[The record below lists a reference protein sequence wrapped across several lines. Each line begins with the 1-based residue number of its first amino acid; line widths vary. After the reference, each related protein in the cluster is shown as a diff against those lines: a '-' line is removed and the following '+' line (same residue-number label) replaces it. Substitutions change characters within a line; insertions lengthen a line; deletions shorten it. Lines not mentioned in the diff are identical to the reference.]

1 MEEGYGEIEGSKEAE
16 LMTEKQYSEP
26 PSVRVYSFEE
36 LLEEKGYIV
45 YTNVGTSMLPLL
57 RQRRDIIEIRPLAG
71 KPQKYDVLLYKRGET
86 YILHRVLK
94 VRPDGGYL
102 IAGDNNIFVERDVTD
117 RMILGKMTRIIRNG
131 REIRTD
137 SDFHYRLYSHIWVD
151 FFPVKCILLR
161 ARGKLS
167 RIYHSFFN

>member
-1 MEEGYGEIEGSKEAE
+1 
-16 LMTEKQYSEP
+16 MTEKLYSEP
-26 PSVRVYSFEE
+26 SSVKVYSFEE

-57 RQRRDIIEIRPLAG
+57 RQRRDIIEIRPMTR
-71 KPQKYDVLLYKRGET
+71 KPKKYDVLLYKRGAS

-94 VRPDGGYL
+94 VQPGGGYL

-117 RMILGKMTRIIRNG
+117 RMILGRMTRIIRDR

-137 SDFHYRLYSHIWVD
+137 TDLQYKLYSHIWVD
-151 FFPVKCILLR
+151 FFPVRCFLLR
-161 ARGKLS
+161 VRGKLS
-167 RIYHSFFN
+167 RIYHRIVH